1 MSIMNGKK
9 GLIMGVANERSIAWG
24 IAKTLADNGAE
35 LAFSYQNE
43 SFKKRLTPLM
53 NSIKSDKCFEC
64 DVSKAASDLNSI
76 ENMFEKISKIWNE
89 IDFVVHAL
97 AYSDKEELKGKYVNC
112 SRENFLNSLD
122 ISAFSFTRIA
132 KSALPSYVFK
142 RRSLLTLSYLGAE
155 RTTPNY
161 NVMGV
166 AKSALEAS
174 IKYLAMDLGKNNI
187 RVNALS
193 AGPVKTL
200 AGAAIS
206 GARHVFR
213 YSENV
218 APLKFNPQLKEVGSA
233 ALYLTSDLSSG
244 VTGNVHHVD
253 GGLHS
258 VAIPKQENFRYKFY
272 IICFSRLVCVFLKK
286 LPFLQHDH
294 QVQKLNKIMLF
305 QIEYLL
311 LRVVS

>member
-1 MSIMNGKK
+1 MSLMQDKK

-24 IAKTLADNGAE
+24 IAKILADNGAQ

-53 NSIKSDKCFEC
+53 NSIKTDKCFEC
-64 DVSKAASDLNSI
+64 DVSKASSDLNSI
-76 ENMFEKISKIWNE
+76 ENMFENISTIWNE
-89 IDFVVHAL
+89 IDFIVHAL
-97 AYSDKEELKGKYVNC
+97 AFSDKEELKGKYVNC

-122 ISAFSFTRIA
+122 VSAFSFTRIA
-132 KSALPSYVFK
+132 KSALPLMSLK
-142 RRSLLTLSYLGAE
+142 GGSLLTLSYIGAE

-166 AKSALEAS
+166 AKSALETS
-174 IKYLAMDLGKNNI
+174 IKYLAMDLGKYNI

-206 GARHVFR
+206 GARHVYR

-218 APLKFNPQLKEVGSA
+218 SPLKFNPQLKEIGCG

-258 VAIPKQENFRYKFY
+258 VAIPKQEN
-272 IICFSRLVCVFLKK
+272 L
-286 LPFLQHDH
+286 
-294 QVQKLNKIMLF
+294 
-305 QIEYLL
+305 E
-311 LRVVS
+311 

>member
-1 MSIMNGKK
+1 MSIMKGKK

-24 IAKTLADNGAE
+24 IAKILAGNGAE

-43 SFKKRLTPLM
+43 GFMKRLIPLM
-53 NSIKSDKCFEC
+53 DSIKSNKSFEC
-64 DVSKAASDLNSI
+64 DVSKSSNELNSI
-76 ENMFEKISKIWNE
+76 EDMFKKISKIWNE

-122 ISAFSFTRIA
+122 ISAFSFTRVS
-132 KSALPSYVFK
+132 KSALPLMSSK
-142 RRSLLTLSYLGAE
+142 GGSLLTLSYLGAE

-174 IKYLAMDLGKNNI
+174 IKYLAMDLGKHNV

-218 APLKFNPQLKEVGSA
+218 APLKFNPQLNDVGSA
-233 ALYLTSDLSSG
+233 ALYLVSNLSSG

-258 VAIPKQENFRYKFY
+258 VAIPKQEN
-272 IICFSRLVCVFLKK
+272 L
-286 LPFLQHDH
+286 D
-294 QVQKLNKIMLF
+294 
-305 QIEYLL
+305 
-311 LRVVS
+311 

>member
-1 MSIMNGKK
+1 MTIMNGKK

-43 SFKKRLTPLM
+43 GFKKRLLPLM
-53 NSIKSDKCFEC
+53 SSINSDKSFEC
-64 DVSKAASDLNSI
+64 DVSKAPSDFNSV
-76 ENMFEKISKIWNE
+76 EKMFEKLSKTWRE

-122 ISAFSFTRIA
+122 ISAFSFTRVA
-132 KSALPSYVFK
+132 KSSFPLMSSK
-142 RRSLLTLSYLGAE
+142 GGSLLTLSYLGAE

-174 IKYLAMDLGKNNI
+174 IKYLAMDLGKTNI

-213 YSENV
+213 YSEDV
-218 APLKFNPQLKEVGSA
+218 APLKFNPQLIEVGSA
-233 ALYLTSDLSSG
+233 ALYLASDLSSG
-244 VTGNVHHVD
+244 VTGNIHHVD

-258 VAIPKQENFRYKFY
+258 VAIPKQEDL
-272 IICFSRLVCVFLKK
+272 I
-286 LPFLQHDH
+286 
-294 QVQKLNKIMLF
+294 
-305 QIEYLL
+305 
-311 LRVVS
+311 

>member
-1 MSIMNGKK
+1 MPLMTGKR
-9 GLIMGVANERSIAWG
+9 GIVMGVANERSIAWG
-24 IAKTLADNGAE
+24 IAKTLAKQGAE
-35 LAFSYQNE
+35 IAFTYQNE
-43 SFKKRLTPLM
+43 GFKKRLLPLM
-53 NSIKSDKCFEC
+53 ESVKSTISYEC
-64 DVSKAASDLNSI
+64 DVSKNDNDENSI
-76 ENMFEKISKIWNE
+76 ESLFKKISESWNN

-122 ISAFSFTRIA
+122 ISAFSFTRVA
-132 KSALPSYVFK
+132 KSAFPLMSANGG
-142 RRSLLTLSYLGAE
+142 SLLTLSYLGAE

-187 RVNALS
+187 RVNAIS

-206 GARHVFR
+206 GARHVYR
-213 YSENV
+213 YSESV
-218 APLKFNPQLKEVGSA
+218 APLKFNPELEEIGNSS
-233 ALYLTSDLSSG
+233 LYLLSDMSSG
-244 VTGNVHHVD
+244 VTGNIHHVD

-258 VAIPKQENFRYKFY
+258 VAIPKSED
-272 IICFSRLVCVFLKK
+272 L
-286 LPFLQHDH
+286 
-294 QVQKLNKIMLF
+294 
-305 QIEYLL
+305 E
-311 LRVVS
+311 

>member
-1 MSIMNGKK
+1 MAIMKNKK

-24 IAKTLADNGAE
+24 IARKLSEEGAQ

-43 SFKKRLTPLM
+43 GFKKRLIPLM
-53 NSIKSDKCFEC
+53 DSINAKKCYEC
-64 DVSKAASDLNSI
+64 DVSKDENDKSSI
-76 ENMFEKISKIWNE
+76 ENFIKQVLEDWTE
-89 IDFVVHAL
+89 IDFIVHAL
-97 AYSDKEELKGKYVNC
+97 AYSDKEELKGKYVDC

-132 KSALPSYVFK
+132 KSAFPLMNLK
-142 RRSLLTLSYLGAE
+142 GGSLLTLSYLGAE

-174 IKYLAMDLGKNNI
+174 IKYLAMDLGKSNI
-187 RVNALS
+187 RVNGLS

-206 GARHVFR
+206 GARHVYR

-218 APLKFNPQLKEVGSA
+218 APLKFNPELDEISNS
-233 ALYLTSDLSSG
+233 ALYLLSDLSSG

-258 VAIPKQENFRYKFY
+258 VAVPRSDE
-272 IICFSRLVCVFLKK
+272 L
-286 LPFLQHDH
+286 
-294 QVQKLNKIMLF
+294 
-305 QIEYLL
+305 
-311 LRVVS
+311 

>member
-1 MSIMNGKK
+1 MAIMKNKK

-24 IAKTLADNGAE
+24 IAKKLSAEGAQ

-43 SFKKRLTPLM
+43 GFQRRLIPLM
-53 NSIKSDKCFEC
+53 DSINAKTCYEC
-64 DVSKAASDLNSI
+64 DVSKDENDKSSI
-76 ENMFEKISKIWNE
+76 ENFIKQVLEDWTE
-89 IDFVVHAL
+89 IDFIVHAL
-97 AYSDKEELKGKYVNC
+97 AYSDKEELKGKYVDC

-132 KSALPSYVFK
+132 KSAFPLMNSK
-142 RRSLLTLSYLGAE
+142 GGSLLTLSYLGAE

-174 IKYLAMDLGKNNI
+174 IKYLAMDLGKSNI
-187 RVNALS
+187 RVNGLS

-206 GARHVFR
+206 GARHVYR
-213 YSENV
+213 YSESV
-218 APLKFNPQLKEVGSA
+218 APLKFNPELSEISNS
-233 ALYLTSDLSSG
+233 ALYLLSDLSSG

-258 VAIPKQENFRYKFY
+258 VAVPRSDE
-272 IICFSRLVCVFLKK
+272 L
-286 LPFLQHDH
+286 
-294 QVQKLNKIMLF
+294 
-305 QIEYLL
+305 
-311 LRVVS
+311 

>member
-1 MSIMNGKK
+1 MTIMYNKK

-43 SFKKRLTPLM
+43 GFKKRLLPLM
-53 NSIKSDKCFEC
+53 SSINSDKFFEC
-64 DVSKAASDLNSI
+64 DVSKAPSDFNSI
-76 ENMFEKISKIWNE
+76 ENMFEKLSKIWRE

-122 ISAFSFTRIA
+122 ISAFSFTRVA
-132 KSALPSYVFK
+132 KSSFPLMSSK
-142 RRSLLTLSYLGAE
+142 GGSLLTLSYLGAE

-174 IKYLAMDLGKNNI
+174 IKYLAMDLGKTNI

-213 YSENV
+213 YSEDV

-233 ALYLTSDLSSG
+233 ALYLTSELSSG
-244 VTGNVHHVD
+244 VTGIVHHVD

-258 VAIPKQENFRYKFY
+258 VAIPKQED
-272 IICFSRLVCVFLKK
+272 LG
-286 LPFLQHDH
+286 
-294 QVQKLNKIMLF
+294 
-305 QIEYLL
+305 
-311 LRVVS
+311 

>member
-1 MSIMNGKK
+1 
-9 GLIMGVANERSIAWG
+9 MGVANERSIAWG
-24 IAKTLADNGAE
+24 VAKALADHGAE

-43 SFKKRLTPLM
+43 GFKKRLIPLM
-53 NSIKSDKCFEC
+53 DSIKANKFYEC
-64 DVSKAASDLNSI
+64 DVSKDINETCSI
-76 ENMFEKISKIWNE
+76 ENMFDKILETWHE

-122 ISAFSFTRIA
+122 ISAFSFTRTA
-132 KSALPSYVFK
+132 KSAFPLMSSK
-142 RRSLLTLSYLGAE
+142 GGSLLTLSYLGAE

-187 RVNALS
+187 RVNGLS

-206 GARHVFR
+206 GARHVYR
-213 YSENV
+213 YSESV
-218 APLKFNPQLKEVGSA
+218 APLKFNPELNEIGNS
-233 ALYLTSDLSSG
+233 ALYLISDLSSG
-244 VTGNVHHVD
+244 VTGNIHHVD

-258 VAIPKQENFRYKFY
+258 VAIPKSNDLE
-272 IICFSRLVCVFLKK
+272 
-286 LPFLQHDH
+286 
-294 QVQKLNKIMLF
+294 
-305 QIEYLL
+305 
-311 LRVVS
+311 

>member
-1 MSIMNGKK
+1 MAIMKSKK

-24 IAKTLADNGAE
+24 IAKKLSEEGAQ

-43 SFKKRLTPLM
+43 GFKKRLIPLM
-53 NSIKSDKCFEC
+53 DSINAKKCYEC
-64 DVSKAASDLNSI
+64 DVSKDKNDKSSI
-76 ENMFEKISKIWNE
+76 ENFMRQINNDWKE

-97 AYSDKEELKGKYVNC
+97 AYSDKEELKGKYVDC

-132 KSALPSYVFK
+132 KSAFPLMNSK
-142 RRSLLTLSYLGAE
+142 GGSLLTLSYLGAE

-174 IKYLAMDLGKNNI
+174 IKYLAMDLGKSNI
-187 RVNALS
+187 RVNGLS

-206 GARHVFR
+206 GARHVYR

-218 APLKFNPQLKEVGSA
+218 APLKFNPELNEISNS
-233 ALYLTSDLSSG
+233 ALYLLSDLSSG

-258 VAIPKQENFRYKFY
+258 VAVPRSDE
-272 IICFSRLVCVFLKK
+272 L
-286 LPFLQHDH
+286 
-294 QVQKLNKIMLF
+294 
-305 QIEYLL
+305 
-311 LRVVS
+311 

>member
-1 MSIMNGKK
+1 MIDQLSGKR

-24 IAKTLADNGAE
+24 IAKKLSEEGAQ

-43 SFKKRLTPLM
+43 GFKKRLIPLM
-53 NSIKSDKCFEC
+53 DSINAKKCYEC
-64 DVSKAASDLNSI
+64 DVSKDKNDKSSI
-76 ENMFEKISKIWNE
+76 ENFMRQINNDWKE

-97 AYSDKEELKGKYVNC
+97 AYSDKEELKGKYVDC

-122 ISAFSFTRIA
+122 ISAFSFTRLA
-132 KSALPSYVFK
+132 KSAFPLMNSK
-142 RRSLLTLSYLGAE
+142 GGSLLTLSYLGAE

-174 IKYLAMDLGKNNI
+174 IKYLAMDLGKSNI
-187 RVNALS
+187 RVNGLS

-206 GARHVFR
+206 GARHVYR

-218 APLKFNPQLKEVGSA
+218 APLKFNPELNEISNS
-233 ALYLTSDLSSG
+233 ALYLLSDLSSG

-258 VAIPKQENFRYKFY
+258 VAVPRSDE
-272 IICFSRLVCVFLKK
+272 L
-286 LPFLQHDH
+286 
-294 QVQKLNKIMLF
+294 
-305 QIEYLL
+305 
-311 LRVVS
+311 

>member
-1 MSIMNGKK
+1 
-9 GLIMGVANERSIAWG
+9 MGVANERSIAWG
-24 IAKTLADNGAE
+24 IAKILVDYGAE
-35 LAFSYQNE
+35 LAFSYQNDG
-43 SFKKRLTPLM
+43 FKKRLIPLM
-53 NSIKSDKCFEC
+53 DSIKANKFYEC
-64 DVSKAASDLNSI
+64 DVSKDINETSSI
-76 ENMFEKISKIWNE
+76 ENMFNKISETWDE

-122 ISAFSFTRIA
+122 ISAFSFTRTA
-132 KSALPSYVFK
+132 KSAFPFMSSK
-142 RRSLLTLSYLGAE
+142 GGSLLTLSYLGAE

-187 RVNALS
+187 RVNGLS

-206 GARHVFR
+206 GARHVYR
-213 YSENV
+213 YSESV
-218 APLKFNPQLKEVGSA
+218 APLKFNPELKEVSNS
-233 ALYLTSDLSSG
+233 ALYLISDLSSG
-244 VTGNVHHVD
+244 VTGNIHHVD

-258 VAIPKQENFRYKFY
+258 VAIPKSNN
-272 IICFSRLVCVFLKK
+272 L
-286 LPFLQHDH
+286 D
-294 QVQKLNKIMLF
+294 
-305 QIEYLL
+305 
-311 LRVVS
+311 

>member
-1 MSIMNGKK
+1 MSIMKGKK

-24 IAKTLADNGAE
+24 IAKILANYGAE

-43 SFKKRLTPLM
+43 GFKKRLIPLM
-53 NSIKSDKCFEC
+53 DSIKANKFYEC
-64 DVSKAASDLNSI
+64 DVSKDINETNSI
-76 ENMFEKISKIWNE
+76 ENMFNKIFETWHE

-122 ISAFSFTRIA
+122 ISAFSFTRTA
-132 KSALPSYVFK
+132 KSAFPFMSSK
-142 RRSLLTLSYLGAE
+142 GGSLLTLSYLGAE

-187 RVNALS
+187 RVNGLS

-206 GARHVFR
+206 GARHVYR
-213 YSENV
+213 YSESV
-218 APLKFNPQLKEVGSA
+218 APLKFNPELNEIGNS
-233 ALYLTSDLSSG
+233 ALYLISDLSSG
-244 VTGNVHHVD
+244 VTGNIHHVD

-258 VAIPKQENFRYKFY
+258 VAIPKSNDLE
-272 IICFSRLVCVFLKK
+272 
-286 LPFLQHDH
+286 
-294 QVQKLNKIMLF
+294 
-305 QIEYLL
+305 
-311 LRVVS
+311 

>member
-1 MSIMNGKK
+1 MAIMKNKK

-24 IAKTLADNGAE
+24 IARKLSEEGAQ

-43 SFKKRLTPLM
+43 GFKRRLIPLM
-53 NSIKSDKCFEC
+53 DSINAKKCYEC
-64 DVSKAASDLNSI
+64 DVSKDKNDKSSI
-76 ENMFEKISKIWNE
+76 ENFIKQVLEDWTE
-89 IDFVVHAL
+89 IDFIVHAL
-97 AYSDKEELKGKYVNC
+97 AYSDKEELKGKYVDC

-132 KSALPSYVFK
+132 KSAFPLMNSK
-142 RRSLLTLSYLGAE
+142 GGSLLTLSYLGAE

-174 IKYLAMDLGKNNI
+174 IKYLAMDLGKSNI
-187 RVNALS
+187 RVNGLS

-206 GARHVFR
+206 GARHVYR
-213 YSENV
+213 YSESV
-218 APLKFNPQLKEVGSA
+218 APLKFNPELSEISNS
-233 ALYLTSDLSSG
+233 ALYLLSDLSSG

-258 VAIPKQENFRYKFY
+258 VAVPRSDE
-272 IICFSRLVCVFLKK
+272 L
-286 LPFLQHDH
+286 
-294 QVQKLNKIMLF
+294 
-305 QIEYLL
+305 
-311 LRVVS
+311 

>member
-1 MSIMNGKK
+1 MNGKK
-9 GLIMGVANERSIAWG
+9 GLIMGIANERSIAWG

-43 SFKKRLTPLM
+43 GFKKRLLPLT
-53 NSIKSDKCFEC
+53 NTLKCNKIFEC
-64 DVSKAASDLNSI
+64 DVSVASGDFNSI
-76 ENMFEKISKIWNE
+76 ENMFEQLCKVWNE
-89 IDFVVHAL
+89 IDFIVHAL
-97 AYSDKEELKGKYVNC
+97 AFSDKEELKGKYINC

-122 ISAFSFTRIA
+122 ISAYSFTRIA
-132 KSALPSYVFK
+132 KSSFPLMSL
-142 RRSLLTLSYLGAE
+142 RGGSLLTLSYLGAE

-213 YSENV
+213 YSEGV
-218 APLKFNPQLKEVGSA
+218 APLKFNPQLKEVGNA
-233 ALYLTSDLSSG
+233 ALYLLSELSSG
-244 VTGNVHHVD
+244 VTGNIHHVD

-258 VAIPKQENFRYKFY
+258 VAIPKQED
-272 IICFSRLVCVFLKK
+272 L
-286 LPFLQHDH
+286 
-294 QVQKLNKIMLF
+294 
-305 QIEYLL
+305 E
-311 LRVVS
+311 

>member
-1 MSIMNGKK
+1 MYIMKGKR

-24 IAKTLADNGAE
+24 IAKTLAENGAE
-35 LAFSYQNE
+35 LAFSYQ
-43 SFKKRLTPLM
+43 SDGFKKRLIPLM
-53 NSIKSDKCFEC
+53 SSIKSDKCFEC
-64 DVSKAASDLNSI
+64 DVSKEANDLNSI
-76 ENMFEKISKIWNE
+76 ENMFKKISNSWQR

-132 KSALPSYVFK
+132 KSALPLMSSNGG
-142 RRSLLTLSYLGAE
+142 SLLTLSYLGAE

-187 RVNALS
+187 RVNGLS

-218 APLKFNPQLKEVGSA
+218 APLKFNPQLKEVGNA
-233 ALYLTSDLSSG
+233 ALYLTSELSSG
-244 VTGNVHHVD
+244 VTGNIHHVD

-258 VAIPKQENFRYKFY
+258 VAIPKQEN
-272 IICFSRLVCVFLKK
+272 L
-286 LPFLQHDH
+286 D
-294 QVQKLNKIMLF
+294 
-305 QIEYLL
+305 
-311 LRVVS
+311 

>member
-1 MSIMNGKK
+1 MSLMNGKK

-35 LAFSYQNE
+35 LAFSYQNDG
-43 SFKKRLTPLM
+43 FKKRLTPLM
-53 NSIKSDKCFEC
+53 SSIKSDKSFEC
-64 DVSKAASDLNSI
+64 DVSVSASDFNSI
-76 ENMFEKISKIWNE
+76 ENMFEKIAKVWSE
-89 IDFVVHAL
+89 IDFIIHAL

-122 ISAFSFTRIA
+122 ISTFSFTRIA
-132 KSALPSYVFK
+132 KSSLPFMSSK
-142 RRSLLTLSYLGAE
+142 GGSLLTLSYLGAE

-174 IKYLAMDLGKNNI
+174 IKYLAMDLGKDNI

-218 APLKFNPQLKEVGSA
+218 APLKFNPQLKEVGDA

-258 VAIPKQENFRYKFY
+258 VAIPKQET
-272 IICFSRLVCVFLKK
+272 L
-286 LPFLQHDH
+286 
-294 QVQKLNKIMLF
+294 
-305 QIEYLL
+305 E
-311 LRVVS
+311 

>member
-1 MSIMNGKK
+1 MTIMNGKK

-43 SFKKRLTPLM
+43 GFKKRLLPLM
-53 NSIKSDKCFEC
+53 SSINSNKSFEC
-64 DVSKAASDLNSI
+64 DVSKAPSDFNSV
-76 ENMFEKISKIWNE
+76 ENMFEKLSKIWRE

-122 ISAFSFTRIA
+122 ISAFSFTRVA
-132 KSALPSYVFK
+132 KSSFPLMSSK
-142 RRSLLTLSYLGAE
+142 GGSLLTLSYLGAE

-174 IKYLAMDLGKNNI
+174 IKYLAMDLGKTNI

-213 YSENV
+213 YSEDV
-218 APLKFNPQLKEVGSA
+218 APLKFNPQLTEVGSA
-233 ALYLTSDLSSG
+233 ALYLASDLSSG
-244 VTGNVHHVD
+244 VTGNIHHVD

-258 VAIPKQENFRYKFY
+258 VAIPKQED
-272 IICFSRLVCVFLKK
+272 LT
-286 LPFLQHDH
+286 
-294 QVQKLNKIMLF
+294 
-305 QIEYLL
+305 
-311 LRVVS
+311 

>member
-1 MSIMNGKK
+1 MSLMSGKK
-9 GLIMGVANERSIAWG
+9 GLIMGVANQRSIAWG
-24 IAKTLADNGAE
+24 IAKTLAENGAE
-35 LAFSYQNE
+35 LAFSYQNDE
-43 SFKKRLTPLM
+43 FKKRLKPLM
-53 NSIKSDKCFEC
+53 SSIKSDKSFEC
-64 DVSKAASDLNSI
+64 DVSKKASEFNSI
-76 ENMFEKISKIWNE
+76 ENMFEKLSKVWNE
-89 IDFVVHAL
+89 IDFIVHAL
-97 AYSDKEELKGKYVNC
+97 AYSDKEELKGKYVYC

-132 KSALPSYVFK
+132 KSSLPFMSSK
-142 RRSLLTLSYLGAE
+142 GGSLLTLSYLGAE

-174 IKYLAMDLGKNNI
+174 IKYLAMDLGKDNI

-213 YSENV
+213 YSESV
-218 APLKFNPQLKEVGSA
+218 APLKFNPQLKEVGDA
-233 ALYLTSDLSSG
+233 ALYLTSELSSG

-258 VAIPKQENFRYKFY
+258 VAIPKQET
-272 IICFSRLVCVFLKK
+272 L
-286 LPFLQHDH
+286 
-294 QVQKLNKIMLF
+294 
-305 QIEYLL
+305 E
-311 LRVVS
+311 

>member
-1 MSIMNGKK
+1 MPIMNGKK

-24 IAKTLADNGAE
+24 IARTLADNGAE

-43 SFKKRLTPLM
+43 GFKKRLLPLM
-53 NSIKSDKCFEC
+53 STLRSDKFFEC
-64 DVSKAASDLNSI
+64 DVSKASNDFNSI
-76 ENMFEKISKIWNE
+76 ENMFKKLSKVWKE
-89 IDFVVHAL
+89 IDFIVHAL
-97 AYSDKEELKGKYVNC
+97 AYSDKDELKGKYVNC
-112 SRENFLNSLD
+112 SRENFLNTLD
-122 ISAFSFTRIA
+122 ISAYSFTRIA
-132 KSALPSYVFK
+132 KSSFPLMSLK
-142 RRSLLTLSYLGAE
+142 GGSLLTLSYLGAE

-193 AGPVKTL
+193 SGPVKTL

-213 YSENV
+213 YSEGV
-218 APLKFNPQLKEVGSA
+218 APLKFNPQLKEVGDA
-233 ALYLTSDLSSG
+233 ALYLISDLSSG
-244 VTGNVHHVD
+244 VTGNIHHVD

-258 VAIPKQENFRYKFY
+258 VAIPKQED
-272 IICFSRLVCVFLKK
+272 L
-286 LPFLQHDH
+286 
-294 QVQKLNKIMLF
+294 
-305 QIEYLL
+305 E
-311 LRVVS
+311 

>member
-24 IAKTLADNGAE
+24 IAKTLADNGAK

-43 SFKKRLTPLM
+43 DFKKRLLPLM
-53 NSIKSDKCFEC
+53 STLKSDKFFEC
-64 DVSKAASDLNSI
+64 DVSKTSDDFNSI
-76 ENMFEKISKIWNE
+76 ENMFYKISKVWKE

-112 SRENFLNSLD
+112 SRENFLYTLD
-122 ISAFSFTRIA
+122 ISAYSFTRIA
-132 KSALPSYVFK
+132 KSSFPLMSSK
-142 RRSLLTLSYLGAE
+142 GGSLLTLSYLGAE

-213 YSENV
+213 YSEGV
-218 APLKFNPQLKEVGSA
+218 APLKFNPQLKEVGNA
-233 ALYLTSDLSSG
+233 ALYLTSELSSG
-244 VTGNVHHVD
+244 VTGNIHHVD

-258 VAIPKQENFRYKFY
+258 VAIPKQED
-272 IICFSRLVCVFLKK
+272 L
-286 LPFLQHDH
+286 
-294 QVQKLNKIMLF
+294 
-305 QIEYLL
+305 E
-311 LRVVS
+311 

>member
-1 MSIMNGKK
+1 MAIMKNKK

-24 IAKTLADNGAE
+24 IAKKLSAEGAQ

-43 SFKKRLTPLM
+43 GFQRRLIPLM
-53 NSIKSDKCFEC
+53 DSINAKTCYEC
-64 DVSKAASDLNSI
+64 DVSKDENDKSSI
-76 ENMFEKISKIWNE
+76 ENFIKQVLEDWAE
-89 IDFVVHAL
+89 IDFIVHAL
-97 AYSDKEELKGKYVNC
+97 AYSDKEELKGKYVDC

-132 KSALPSYVFK
+132 KSAFPLMNSK
-142 RRSLLTLSYLGAE
+142 GGSLLTLSYLGAE

-174 IKYLAMDLGKNNI
+174 IKYLAMDLGKSNI
-187 RVNALS
+187 RVNGLS

-206 GARHVFR
+206 GARHVYR
-213 YSENV
+213 YSESV
-218 APLKFNPQLKEVGSA
+218 APLKFNPELSEISNS
-233 ALYLTSDLSSG
+233 ALYLLSDLSSG

-258 VAIPKQENFRYKFY
+258 VAVPRSDE
-272 IICFSRLVCVFLKK
+272 L
-286 LPFLQHDH
+286 
-294 QVQKLNKIMLF
+294 
-305 QIEYLL
+305 
-311 LRVVS
+311 

>member
-1 MSIMNGKK
+1 MSIMKNKK

-24 IAKTLADNGAE
+24 IARVLAEHGAE

-43 SFKKRLTPLM
+43 GFNKRLIPLM
-53 NSIKSDKCFEC
+53 NSIGSQRCYEC
-64 DVSKAASDLNSI
+64 DVSKDVNDINSI
-76 ENMFEKISKIWNE
+76 ENMFNKLSETWNS
-89 IDFVVHAL
+89 IDFIVHAL
-97 AYSDKEELKGKYVNC
+97 AYSDKDELKGKYFNC
-112 SRENFLNSLD
+112 TRTNFLNSLD
-122 ISAFSFTRIA
+122 ISAFSFTRTA
-132 KSALPSYVFK
+132 KSALPLMASNGG
-142 RRSLLTLSYLGAE
+142 SLLTLSYLGAE

-218 APLKFNPQLKEVGSA
+218 APLKFNPQLTEVGNS
-233 ALYLTSDLSSG
+233 ALYLLSDLSTG

-258 VAIPKQENFRYKFY
+258 VAIPKQEN
-272 IICFSRLVCVFLKK
+272 L
-286 LPFLQHDH
+286 
-294 QVQKLNKIMLF
+294 
-305 QIEYLL
+305 E
-311 LRVVS
+311 